1 MLSRIYTEKI
11 ESWFYKDKVIIL
23 YGARQVGKTT
33 ILNIIKGKYENM
45 LILTSEN
52 NAVKEVLES
61 KNINRIKLL
70 FGQAKL
76 IAIDEAQKVDNIG
89 EVLKFIHDEKLGFQL
104 IATGSSSFDLSNKVS
119 EALTGRN
126 IKFIIYPL
134 SIEEL
139 ILNKSG
145 LWLIENLDQLLIFG
159 QYPEILNADL
169 VEKKILLNHLSSD
182 YLYQDVL
189 QMEKLRNAGEIN
201 KLLKA
206 LALQIGSEVSYNEI
220 GQTIGMAPQT
230 VEKYIELLE
239 KNFIIYTL
247 NCFSRNMRNELKKS
261 KKIYFCDLG
270 IRNAL
275 LNNFTD
281 LENRMDNGALWENF
295 CINERLKHNQI
306 HQKLKNIYFW
316 RTYDQAEIDLIE
328 ESNGT
333 LTIFEFKLN
342 PKKTKVKFPSS
353 FLNHYPVK
361 EMHVI
366 HKSNFHELIHI
377 E

>member
-11 ESWFYKDKVIIL
+11 ESWFYKEKVIIL

-33 ILNIIKGKYENM
+33 ILNIIKSKYENM

-70 FGQAKL
+70 FGQAK
-76 IAIDEAQKVDNIG
+76 IVAIDEAQKIDNIG
-89 EVLKFIHDEKLGFQL
+89 EILKFIHDEKLGLQI

-126 IKFIIYPL
+126 IKFIISPL

-139 ILNKSG
+139 IINKTG
-145 LWLIENLDQLLIFG
+145 LWLIENLNHLMVFG
-159 QYPEILNADL
+159 QYPEIINANIAD
-169 VEKKILLNHLSSD
+169 KSILLNHLSSD

-189 QMEKLRNAGEIN
+189 QIEKLRNAGEIN

-247 NCFSRNMRNELKKS
+247 NSLSKNMRNELKKS

-281 LENRMDNGALWENF
+281 FDNRMDNGALWENF

-306 HQKLKNIYFW
+306 HQKHKNIYFW

-328 ESNGT
+328 ESNGN

-342 PKKTKVKFPSS
+342 PKKSKIKFPNS
-353 FLNHYPVK
+353 FLSNYPVK
-361 EMHVI
+361 EMYVI
-366 HKSNFHELIHI
+366 HKNNFDELIQI